1 MQVFAFTFSN
11 LDPASV
17 ASLMAKAI
25 LAVGGSCFLFGSFL
39 QWTVRKRQGPACDPT
54 LRNHAPR

>member
-17 ASLMAKAI
+17 ASLVAKAI
-25 LAVGGSCFLFGSFL
+25 LTVGGSCFLFGSFL
-39 QWTVRKRQGPACDPT
+39 QWTTRKRQGAGCDPT
-54 LRNHAPR
+54 LRKHA